1 VNLGRQRA
9 RRMTQE
15 WVLLGGLI
23 VLLHAF
29 LFLAWAALN
38 PGRSTPTAAIVAL
51 MLAYVIGLAAIIVVF
66 FRRVQRAGSPPE
78 FRVARERGL
87 AATAQ
92 VLEIAPTGWHTKQG
106 SSVSF
111 TWRPIRREYQIRLNV
126 TPPGGDAY
134 EVNIAE
140 YLTSDH
146 LPAAGAVVPVRI
158 HPQRPEIVVLDEQT
172 GRAKRPRHTLDQ
184 ALGLLEVP
192 GKAAPTDAVL
202 KDLLVERRKR

>member
-1 VNLGRQRA
+1 
-9 RRMTQE
+9 MTQE

-111 TWRPIRREYQIRLNV
+111 TWRPIRREYQIRLKV

-134 EVNIAE
+134 EVSIAE
-140 YLTSDH
+140 YLTSDRV
-146 LPAAGAVVPVRI
+146 PEAGALVPVRI
-158 HPQRPEIVVLDEQT
+158 HPQRLEIIVLAE
-172 GRAKRPRHTLDQ
+172 RPN
-184 ALGLLEVP
+184 LL
-192 GKAAPTDAVL
+192 
-202 KDLLVERRKR
+202 